1 MNRAQWLPS
10 GSYKR
15 QGLQFYAIKVWKA
28 MTDESD
34 NVETIQTKKLLIDN
48 PSDFQ
53 FHAAYV
59 AYSEA
64 FDKATDDE
72 VKEKLNQSILALQQN
87 QMEYSIFYRNLSQ
100 YRGASQNNHY
110 QRSFIKT
117 QRKREWRRKAQ
128 KRERN
133 KRHGN

>member
-1 MNRAQWLPS
+1 MIN
-10 GSYKR
+10 
-15 QGLQFYAIKVWKA
+15 
-28 MTDESD
+28 ESD
-34 NVETIQTKKLLIDN
+34 NVETAQAKKLLIDN

-53 FHAAYV
+53 YHAAYM

-72 VKEKLNQSILALQQN
+72 VKEKLNESILALQQN

-100 YRGASQNNHY
+100 YRGANQNNHY

>member
-1 MNRAQWLPS
+1 MND
-10 GSYKR
+10 K
-15 QGLQFYAIKVWKA
+15 
-28 MTDESD
+28 SD
-34 NVETIQTKKLLIDN
+34 NEEIKPSEKLLIDN
-48 PSDFQ
+48 TSDFQ
-53 FHAAYV
+53 FHAAYM
-59 AYSEA
+59 AYAEA

-72 VKEKLNQSILALQQN
+72 VKEKLNESIQALQQN

-100 YRGASQNNHY
+100 YRGANQNNHY